1 MDKKKIQGIYNII
14 ADLSGCFTTI
24 TIANNNRDRGINAT
38 NGNTLNF
45 KLISSAEV
53 STYVKFLQKNI
64 LRIKRARLLTVGA
77 EGLRTALNSTVAAN
91 ITLKPR
97 AVTGET
103 GTSSKYIGLNFP
115 RFNEWTQFNINF
127 ETWKDSTITGAAIDL
142 GLISQVTDI
151 HFDDFNIQKEYEGEP
166 IKLHLEMEID
176 TAGVLIDNGEIV

>member
-14 ADLSGCFTTI
+14 ADLSGCFPTI
-24 TIANNNRDRGINAT
+24 TIANNDRNRGINAT
-38 NGNTLNF
+38 TGNALNF

-91 ITLKPR
+91 ITLNPR
-97 AVTGET
+97 PVTGET
-103 GTSSKYIGLNFP
+103 GASSKYIGLNFP

-127 ETWKDSTITGAAIDL
+127 ETWADSTITGAAVDL
-142 GLISQVTDI
+142 GLTSQVTDI
-151 HFDDFNIQKEYEGEP
+151 HFDDFNIQTAYEGQD

-176 TAGVLIDNGEIV
+176 TAGVLLDNWEIV